1 MAGLIEILPYLV
13 GLALFATLAILVT
26 GIVTMIRGGKFNA
39 KHSNTLMRWRVFA
52 QGVAVAL
59 FVLMLFLTMQD

>member
-1 MAGLIEILPYLV
+1 MADLIEILPYLV

-26 GIVTMIRGGKFNA
+26 GIITMIRGGEFNA

-52 QGVAVAL
+52 QGVTVAL
-59 FVLMLFLTMQD
+59 FVLMLFLTMQN

>member
-1 MAGLIEILPYLV
+1 MVDLIEILPYLV

-26 GIVTMIRGGKFNA
+26 GIVTMIRGGNFNA

-52 QGVAVAL
+52 QGVTVAL
-59 FVLMLFLTMQD
+59 FVLMLFLTMQN

>member
-26 GIVTMIRGGKFNA
+26 GIVTMIRGGEFNA

>member
-1 MAGLIEILPYLV
+1 MVDLIEILPYLV

-26 GIVTMIRGGKFNA
+26 GIVTMIRGGGFNA

-52 QGVAVAL
+52 QGVTVAL
-59 FVLMLFLTMQD
+59 FVLMLFLTMQN

>member
-1 MAGLIEILPYLV
+1 MVDLIKILPYLV

-26 GIVTMIRGGKFNA
+26 GIVTMIRGGNFNA

-52 QGVAVAL
+52 QGATVAL
-59 FVLMLFLTMQD
+59 FVLMLFLTMQN

>member
-1 MAGLIEILPYLV
+1 MADLIEILPYLV

-26 GIVTMIRGGKFNA
+26 GIVTMIHGGEFNA

-52 QGVAVAL
+52 QGVTVAL
-59 FVLMLFLTMQD
+59 FVLMLFLTMQN